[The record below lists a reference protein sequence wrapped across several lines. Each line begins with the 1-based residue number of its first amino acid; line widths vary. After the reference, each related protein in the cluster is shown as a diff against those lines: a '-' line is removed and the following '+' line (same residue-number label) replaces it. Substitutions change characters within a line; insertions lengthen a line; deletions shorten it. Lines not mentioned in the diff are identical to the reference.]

1 MGSNKMMMHHWQ
13 ERFTGRSQRGFTLA
27 EVLASI
33 LITGAFTVAAFQAL
47 IVAAAFQ
54 ADAKKFSEASNWIQ
68 EDLENIKIVAY
79 DLCQTRYVQRQ
90 LDQPVLA
97 GNNTITL
104 GFIPNGSPDYAES
117 QPPAGCPFTSATDG
131 LRVGDDLLIGSDAQT
146 NKIASISGNTVTLTQ
161 NINSNR
167 SVGARVFARCRAG
180 TQNGGFGA
188 YLQDLLPNL
197 NSSGSKL
204 IVNQTYTMTRTA
216 TIRNVAPFEILEVN
230 YRVQNANNNVIAQLS
245 TEVVPNAFF
254 RCP

>member
-1 MGSNKMMMHHWQ
+1 MIQNWRQ
-13 ERFTGRSQRGFTLA
+13 RFLGRPQQGFTLA

-47 IVAAAFQ
+47 VVAAAFQ

-79 DLCQTRYVQRQ
+79 DLCQSRYVQRQ
-90 LDQPVLA
+90 LAQPSLQNSNV
-97 GNNTITL
+97 ITL
-104 GFIPNGSPDYAES
+104 GFIPNTAPDYAEA

-131 LRVGDDLLIGSDAQT
+131 LRVGDDLLIGSDANT
-146 NKIASISGNTVTLTQ
+146 NRIASISGNTVTLTS
-161 NINSNR
+161 NLNSNR
-167 SVGARVFARCRAG
+167 SAGARVYARCRSG
-180 TQNGGFGA
+180 SQNGGFGG
-188 YLQDLLPNL
+188 YLQDLLPAL
-197 NSSGSKL
+197 NNSGSKL

-216 TIRNVAPFEILEVN
+216 TVRNVAPFEILELN
-230 YRVQNANNNVIAQLS
+230 YRVQSANNNVIAQLS